1 MTKPLFFDSVQQA
14 VAHLATQDASIPEF
28 AVAIRDVDLDDAQQ
42 TLAFL
47 QPQLLR
53 VEAGVYMVKY
63 PSADYAEFMPVDT
76 AGTIWSA
83 GSLFYSGDIAGKP
96 EWFNAASDD
105 MPYADV
111 SRTQFLQEN
120 HMAGI
125 GYKWNRQDLERAQQ
139 LGINLLADKADA
151 ARTTA
156 ERFIHKVAIQGDGVK
171 FTTGFVDD
179 PLMTTTTDVAITP
192 ASNPDVIVGAIN
204 DALTSVE
211 TNTGETYRADTLAL
225 PTSIYNILASK
236 RMSDTGMS
244 ILRYLEQ
251 NSVVG
256 GISIKRSRHLETAGQ
271 GGSKRII
278 AYANTPEVHRFHLPG
293 GGHQLFP
300 AWQKGPF
307 SWEVPGVMNI
317 GGYENRI
324 PKAKTA
330 VDLSD
335 AS

>member
-96 EWFNAASDD
+96 EWFDVAADD

-125 GYKWNRQDLERAQQ
+125 GYKWNRGDLERAQQ
-139 LGINLLADKADA
+139 LGQNLLADKADA

-171 FTTGFVDD
+171 FATGFVDD

-192 ASNPDVIVGAIN
+192 ASDPDVIVGVIN

-236 RMSDTGMS
+236 RMTDTGMS
-244 ILRYLEQ
+244 VLRYLEQ

-256 GISIKRSRHLETAGQ
+256 GVTIKRSRHLEAAGAN
-271 GGSKRII
+271 GVKRII